1 MPGRSHCPALSAS
14 RWGRWRADRY
24 AVCAAPGTMSS
35 CPIPGRLFA
44 LTTGLLP
51 AWRPRG
57 NTRTIGSNIL
67 RRSGRGSSSRRDR
80 SAIVY
85 SAKTWQKSSPASWR
99 GYAMSPQQEGKLTRR
114 ANAERGLVGQREPEA
129 GRVVERWAQRL
140 HILCL
145 QRRHMDRPVA
155 VVTIT
160 VGDQCVEREV
170 GRKRGTWVGALGRQ
184 VLRTEQAPAGSP
196 RRCAH
201 VARDRPGRS

>member
-35 CPIPGRLFA
+35 CPIPGRSFA

-51 AWRPRG
+51 AWRPRATPARLAQTFFAEADVALQAG
-57 NTRTIGSNIL
+57 ATGARSFTR
-67 RRSGRGSSSRRDR
+67 RRRGRKARQRVGAATRCLHNKRGSSPVVQMLS
-80 SAIVY
+80 
-85 SAKTWQKSSPASWR
+85 
-99 GYAMSPQQEGKLTRR
+99 G
-114 ANAERGLVGQREPEA
+114 GLVGQREPEA

-160 VGDQCVEREV
+160 VGDQCVEHEV

>member
-35 CPIPGRLFA
+35 CPIPGRSFA

-67 RRSGRGSSSRRDR
+67 RRSGRGSSSRATGAR
-80 SAIVY
+80 SFTRRRRGRKARQRVG
-85 SAKTWQKSSPASWR
+85 AATRCLHNKRGSSPVVQMLS
-99 GYAMSPQQEGKLTRR
+99 G
-114 ANAERGLVGQREPEA
+114 GLVGQREPEA

-160 VGDQCVEREV
+160 VGDQCVEHEV

>member
-35 CPIPGRLFA
+35 CPIPGRSFA

-80 SAIVY
+80 SAMFTRRRRGRKARQRVG
-85 SAKTWQKSSPASWR
+85 AATRCLHNKRGSSPVVQMLS
-99 GYAMSPQQEGKLTRR
+99 G
-114 ANAERGLVGQREPEA
+114 GLVGQREPEA

-160 VGDQCVEREV
+160 VGDQCVEHEV